1 MKTVLRHFDNLSAA
15 QSSATIIFT
24 NQKGGVGKTTL
35 CRNIG
40 WQLAVNGY
48 KVLLIDADGQGNLT
62 KSLVEEATDKEVPGL
77 YEALTGSGIHF
88 QKVRENLS
96 LLSGGSKLS
105 LLEKQLASEID
116 GYLRLSELIKTPD
129 FEGFDLIFIDSPPS
143 LGMLTANGL
152 AAASYLVIPMNA
164 SLFSMQGTNDLL
176 ETVGKVTKTFNPN
189 LSLLGVVINTF
200 EVVPVISRQIREEI
214 TESFGGKMFK
224 TVIHKSIKIEE
235 AVALQC
241 GVTDLTGSGTKKVK
255 NEIESLSAEL
265 IVRLSREDALNPVTE
280 TAINPTNGA
289 LNHARS

>member
-1 MKTVLRHFDNLSAA
+1 MK
-15 QSSATIIFT
+15 TIIFT

-40 WQLAVNGY
+40 WQLAVLGY

-62 KSLVEEATDKEVPGL
+62 KSFTDEEVSGL

-88 QKVRENLS
+88 QEIMENLS
-96 LLSGGSKLS
+96 LFSGSKKLS

-129 FEGFDLIFIDSPPS
+129 FERFDLIFIDSPPS

-152 AAASYLVIPMNA
+152 AAAEHLVIPMNA

-176 ETVGKVTKTFNPN
+176 ETVGKVTKTFNPD
-189 LSLLGVVINTF
+189 LSLLGVVINTYDMI
-200 EVVPVISRQIREEI
+200 PVISRQIREEI
-214 TESFGGKMFK
+214 IESFKEIMFK

-241 GVTDLTGSGTKKVK
+241 GVAELTGSGTQKVRD
-255 NEIESLSAEL
+255 EIKALSDEL
-265 IVRLSREDALNPVTE
+265 VSRLDMNKILEISG
-280 TAINPTNGA
+280 GA
-289 LNHARS
+289 LTHARS

>member
-1 MKTVLRHFDNLSAA
+1 MK
-15 QSSATIIFT
+15 TIIFT

-40 WQLAVNGY
+40 WQLAVSGY

-62 KSLVEEATDKEVPGL
+62 KSFTDLEVSGL
-77 YEALTGSGIHF
+77 YEALTDSEIHF
-88 QKVRENLS
+88 QKIRENLS

-116 GYLRLSELIKTPD
+116 GYTRLSELIKTPD

-164 SLFSMQGTNDLL
+164 SLFSMHGTNDLM
-176 ETVGKVTKTFNPN
+176 ETVGKVMKTFNPD
-189 LSLLGVVINTF
+189 LSLLGVVINTYDM
-200 EVVPVISRQIREEI
+200 VPVISRQIREEI
-214 TESFGGKMFK
+214 IESFKEIMFK

-241 GVTDLTGSGTKKVK
+241 GTCELTGSGTQKVRD
-255 NEIESLSAEL
+255 EIKALSDEL
-265 IVRLSREDALNPVTE
+265 IVRLGMKQPAGVTAGE
-280 TAINPTNGA
+280 YSKG
-289 LNHARS
+289 LNHARG

>member
-1 MKTVLRHFDNLSAA
+1 MKTKLQESP
-15 QSSATIIFT
+15 ATVIFT

-40 WQLAVNGY
+40 WQLAVSGY

-62 KSLVEEATDKEVPGL
+62 KSLVEEATDLEVPGL
-77 YEALTGSGIHF
+77 YEALSGSGIHF
-88 QKVRENLS
+88 HEIRENLS
-96 LLSGGSKLS
+96 ILSGGSKLS

-116 GYLRLSELIKTPD
+116 GYTRLKDILLQDD
-129 FEGFDLIFIDSPPS
+129 FRVFDLIFIDSPPS

-152 AAASYLVIPMNA
+152 AAAMHLVIPMNA

-176 ETVGKVTKTFNPN
+176 ETVGKVTKTFNPE

-200 EVVPVISRQIREEI
+200 DMVPVISRQIREEI
-214 TESFGGKMFK
+214 VESFREIMFK

-241 GVTDLTGSGTKKVK
+241 GVTSLQGTGTQKVRD
-255 NEIESLSAEL
+255 EIEALSAEL
-265 IVRLSREDALNPVTE
+265 IVRLSMKEARGEATKTTDGEVSHAL
-280 TAINPTNGA
+280 G
-289 LNHARS
+289 

>member
-1 MKTVLRHFDNLSAA
+1 MKRV
-15 QSSATIIFT
+15 IFT

-40 WQLAVNGY
+40 WELAVNGY

-62 KSLVEEATDKEVPGL
+62 KSFTDTEVPGL
-77 YEALTGSGIHF
+77 YEALSGSGIHF
-88 QKVRENLS
+88 QEIRENLS

-116 GYLRLSELIKTPD
+116 GYTRLSELIKTPD

-152 AAASYLVIPMNA
+152 AAAEHLVIPMNA
-164 SLFSMQGTNDLL
+164 SLFSMHGTNDLMD
-176 ETVGKVTKTFNPN
+176 TVGKVIKTFNPD

-214 TESFGGKMFK
+214 IESFREIMFK

-235 AVALQC
+235 AVACQC
-241 GVTDLTGSGTKKVK
+241 GVSKLTGPGTQKVC
-255 NEIESLSAEL
+255 NEIEALSAEL
-265 IVRLSREDALNPVTE
+265 IVRLSMKKSQKTTTEDLS
-280 TAINPTNGA
+280 
-289 LNHARS
+289 HARR

>member
-1 MKTVLRHFDNLSAA
+1 MKTV
-15 QSSATIIFT
+15 IFT

-40 WQLAVNGY
+40 WQLAACGY

-62 KSLVEEATDKEVPGL
+62 KSFTDTEVPGL
-77 YEALTGSGIHF
+77 YEALTDSGIHF
-88 QKVRENLS
+88 QEIRKNLY

-116 GYLRLSELIKTPD
+116 GYLRLSELLNDPD
-129 FEGFDLIFIDSPPS
+129 FESFDLVFIDSPPS

-152 AAASYLVIPMNA
+152 AAAEYLIIPMNA

-176 ETVGKVTKTFNPN
+176 ETVAKVTKTFNPD
-189 LSLLGVVINTF
+189 LSLLGVVINTYDM
-200 EVVPVISRQIREEI
+200 VPVISRQIAGEI
-214 TESFGGKMFK
+214 IESFGEIMFK

-241 GVTDLTGSGTKKVK
+241 GVTSLTGSGTQKVK
-255 NEIESLSAEL
+255 SEITSLSDEL
-265 IVRLSREDALNPVTE
+265 IVRLGLKQTSMVAAGEPSKGLT
-280 TAINPTNGA
+280 
-289 LNHARS
+289 HARS

>member
-1 MKTVLRHFDNLSAA
+1 MKTKLQASPSR
-15 QSSATIIFT
+15 IIFT

-62 KSLVEEATDKEVPGL
+62 KSFVEEETDLKVQGL
-77 YEALTGSGIHF
+77 YEALTGSGTYFHKI
-88 QKVRENLS
+88 RENLF

-116 GYLRLSELIKTPD
+116 GYTRLSELIKTSD
-129 FEGFDLIFIDSPPS
+129 FEGFDIIFIDSPPS

-164 SLFSMQGTNDLL
+164 SLFSMQGTNDLMN
-176 ETVGKVTKTFNPN
+176 TVGKVTKTFNPD
-189 LSLLGVVINTF
+189 LSLLGVVINTYDKI
-200 EVVPVISRQIREEI
+200 PVISRQIREEI
-214 TESFGGKMFK
+214 IESFKEIMFK

-235 AVALQC
+235 AVACQC
-241 GVTDLTGSGTKKVK
+241 GVASLTGAGTQKVK
-255 NEIESLSAEL
+255 GEIESLSAEL
-265 IVRLSREDALNPVTE
+265 IVRLSK
-280 TAINPTNGA
+280 NGA
-289 LNHARS
+289 LSHARS

>member
-1 MKTVLRHFDNLSAA
+1 MKTKLQESP
-15 QSSATIIFT
+15 ATVIFT

-40 WQLAVNGY
+40 WQLAANGY

-62 KSLVEEATDKEVPGL
+62 KSLVEEATDLEVPGL

-88 QKVRENLS
+88 HEVGENLS

-116 GYLRLSELIKTPD
+116 GYTRLKDILLQD
-129 FEGFDLIFIDSPPS
+129 NFRVFDLIFIDSPPS

-152 AAASYLVIPMNA
+152 AAASWLVIPMNA

-176 ETVGKVTKTFNPN
+176 ETVGKVTKTFNER
-189 LSLLGVVINTF
+189 LSLLGVVLNTY
-200 EVVPVISRQIREEI
+200 EVIPVISRQIAGEI
-214 TESFGGKMFK
+214 TESFGKVMFK

-235 AVALQC
+235 AVALHC
-241 GVTDLTGSGTKKVK
+241 GVSDLTGTGTQKVRD
-255 NEIESLSAEL
+255 EIEALSAEL
-265 IVRLSREDALNPVTE
+265 IVRLSMKEAVR
-280 TAINPTNGA
+280 PTNGEPD
-289 LNHARS
+289 HARS

>member
-1 MKTVLRHFDNLSAA
+1 MKRV
-15 QSSATIIFT
+15 IFT

-62 KSLVEEATDKEVPGL
+62 KSFTDTEIPGL
-77 YEALTGSGIHF
+77 YEALGGNGIHF
-88 QKVRENLS
+88 QEIRENLS

-116 GYLRLSELIKTPD
+116 GYTRLSELIKTPD

-152 AAASYLVIPMNA
+152 AAAEHLVIPMNA
-164 SLFSMQGTNDLL
+164 SLFSMHGTNDLL
-176 ETVGKVTKTFNPN
+176 ETVGKVTKTFNPE
-189 LSLLGVVINTF
+189 LSLLGVVINTYDM
-200 EVVPVISRQIREEI
+200 VPVISRQIREEI
-214 TESFGGKMFK
+214 IESFKEIMFK

-241 GVTDLTGSGTKKVK
+241 GVSSLTGSGTKKIRD
-255 NEIESLSAEL
+255 EIKALSAEL
-265 IVRLSREDALNPVTE
+265 LLRLGPRKPVEKLDKSTLE
-280 TAINPTNGA
+280 EEKMVSEVPS
-289 LNHARS
+289 HARS

>member
-1 MKTVLRHFDNLSAA
+1 MK
-15 QSSATIIFT
+15 TIIFT

-40 WQLAVNGY
+40 WQLATCGY

-62 KSLVEEATDKEVPGL
+62 KSLVEEETDLETPGL

-88 QKVRENLS
+88 QQIRENLS
-96 LLSGGSKLS
+96 LLSGSKKLS

-116 GYLRLSELIKTPD
+116 GYTRFKELLEGDD
-129 FEGFDLIFIDSPPS
+129 FRQFDLVFIDSPPS

-152 AAASYLVIPMNA
+152 AASSYLVIPMNA

-176 ETVGKVTKTFNPN
+176 ETVGKVTKTFNSE
-189 LSLLGVVINTF
+189 LSLLGVVLNTYDMI
-200 EVVPVISRQIREEI
+200 PLISRQIREEI
-214 TESFGGKMFK
+214 IESFKEIMFK

-241 GVTDLTGSGTKKVK
+241 GVGELTGSGTQKVK
-255 NEIESLSAEL
+255 NEIASLSAEL
-265 IVRLSREDALNPVTE
+265 IVRLSKQDSHMSDVKSNGED
-280 TAINPTNGA
+280 

>member
-1 MKTVLRHFDNLSAA
+1 MKTV
-15 QSSATIIFT
+15 IFT

-40 WQLAVNGY
+40 WQLAAKRY

-62 KSLVEEATDKEVPGL
+62 KSFTDEEVPGL

-88 QKVRENLS
+88 HEIRENLS

-116 GYLRLSELIKTPD
+116 GYTRLSELIGTPN

-152 AAASYLVIPMNA
+152 AAASYLLIPMNA
-164 SLFSMQGTNDLL
+164 SLFSMQGTNYLL
-176 ETVGKVTKTFNPN
+176 ETVAKVTKTFNQD

-214 TESFGGKMFK
+214 IESFGEVMFK

-241 GVTDLTGSGTKKVK
+241 GVTEFTGSGTQKVK
-255 NEIESLSAEL
+255 EEIEALSAEL
-265 IVRLSREDALNPVTE
+265 IVRLSRKDALNPVTE
-280 TAINPTNGA
+280 AAIKPTDGA
-289 LNHARS
+289 LNHTSTELSNHARS